1 MASIFFE
8 DYQFPSELYNR
19 DTGDFST
26 PVRTLLD
33 FAPHI
38 LQELPKKAKDQKPMN
53 APDEDSWTKSTTPKS
68 YLGTLIT
75 SERAHAIAE
84 FMVRCGNEYLKT
96 SEDKRRREE
105 EYKQFEK
112 RYRQEQRRQ
121 KKGWF
126 NFNSTDSE
134 DEEEEEK
141 RRLEE
146 EQERLKKLRKK
157 EAEQRELV
165 QKQKDDLK
173 ALAPHSTTSTIAKSA
188 VAASVLSLSLYSTY
202 QASVKFS
209 EVSFHNQL
217 EILINQVEAIL
228 QSTQIW
234 IEEHDKLGDKIPT
247 QIRSDVVQLRE
258 IVDYIVRLDPRS
270 NKKMEAAGWSCGAIG
285 GLSALGGLALGS
297 AAVATGGA
305 ALAVG
310 GMVVMVS
317 SKAQSKS
324 HLGAR
329 LLLENQ
335 IRDKVSA
342 CQKARGERAQM
353 IDQGFEIETKKETVK
368 LEPKTSSTRF
378 VVQEPY
384 DALPSVPKKKIA
396 IPN

>member
-8 DYQFPSELYNR
+8 DYQFPCELYNR

-26 PVRTLLD
+26 PIRTLLD

-38 LQELPKKAKDQKPMN
+38 LQELPKKTKDQKPMN
-53 APDEDSWTKSTTPKS
+53 APDEDSWTKNTTPKS
-68 YLGTLIT
+68 YLGSLVT

-84 FMVRCGNEYLKT
+84 FMIRCGNEYLKT
-96 SEDKRRREE
+96 TEDKRIREE

-112 RYRQEQRRQ
+112 RRRQEQRQNKR
-121 KKGWF
+121 GWF
-126 NFNSTDSE
+126 NFNSTESE
-134 DEEEEEK
+134 DDEEEEEK
-141 RRLEE
+141 RLKEK
-146 EQERLKKLRKK
+146 ERKLKEK
-157 EAEQRELV
+157 EVKQRELV

-173 ALAPHSTTSTIAKSA
+173 ALAPNSTTGTIAKSA
-188 VAASVLSLSLYSTY
+188 VAASILSLSLYSTY

-217 EILINQVEAIL
+217 EILITQVESIL

-234 IEEHDKLGDKIPT
+234 IQEHDKLGDKIPT
-247 QIRSDVVQLRE
+247 QIRSDVVQLKE

-270 NKKMEAAGWSCGAIG
+270 NKKMEAAGWSCGALG
-285 GLSALGGLALGS
+285 GLSALGGFALGS
-297 AAVATGGA
+297 ATVATGGA
-305 ALAVG
+305 ALAIG
-310 GMVVMVS
+310 GIVVMIS

-335 IRDKVSA
+335 IREKIAA
-342 CQKARGERAQM
+342 CQTSKAERARIM
-353 IDQGFEIETKKETVK
+353 DQGFQQKEIKKETVK
-368 LEPKTSSTRF
+368 LEPEQNKTSRL
-378 VVQEPY
+378 VVQDPY
-384 DALPSVPKKKIA
+384 DAFPSVPKKKVA